1 MMRFYGEYICGGV
14 IGFIV
19 GALVAAALFL
29 SFNMKVTP

>member
-1 MMRFYGEYICGGV
+1 MRFYGEYICGGV

-19 GALVAAALFL
+19 GIVVTTLLFI